1 MKIKFSILAVG
12 LRLNLENSLAIIVA
26 CAVLHINQNEGLPS
40 DTGIINSMNLSKSTW
55 NQVNI
60 KIM

>member
-55 NQVNI
+55 NQVSI